1 MKFKDTVT
9 VFNRL
14 KVGNT
19 ITYNKIVIKKAL
31 WFDSVSSSLLKQGIV
46 DLNAKT
52 IYIPRSQAFSSEYIL
67 PESYERLTEG
77 TGFFTLNNGDYIG
90 KGEIALE
97 EGETVQSY
105 KNRTGKLYEIK
116 SVADYDMGINN
127 HFEVIAD

>member
-9 VFNRL
+9 IFNRL

-19 ITYNKIVIKKAL
+19 ISYNKIVIKKAL

-52 IYIPRSQAFSSEYIL
+52 IYIPRQKFSAEYIL
-67 PESYERLTEG
+67 PESYERLMEG
-77 TGFFTLNNGDYIG
+77 TGFFTINNGDYIG
-90 KGEIALE
+90 KGDIVLE
-97 EGETVQSY
+97 EGETVQGY

-116 SVADYDMGINN
+116 SVSNYDMGINN

>member
-1 MKFKDTVT
+1 MKFADTVT
-9 VFNRL
+9 IFNRL

-19 ITYNKIVIKKAL
+19 IQYNKILIKKAL

-52 IYIPRSQAFSSEYIL
+52 IYIPRQKFDAEYI
-67 PESYERLTEG
+67 PTESYERLTDG
-77 TGFFTLNNGDYIG
+77 TGFFTINNGDYIG
-90 KGEIALE
+90 KGNIVLE
-97 EGETVQSY
+97 EGETVQGY

-116 SVADYDMGINN
+116 SVSDYDMGINN

>member
-9 VFNRL
+9 IFNRL
-14 KVGNT
+14 KVGNS
-19 ITYNKIVIKKAL
+19 ISNNKIVIEKAL
-31 WFDSVSSSLLKQGIV
+31 WFYSVSSSLLKQGIV

-52 IYIPRSQAFSSEYIL
+52 IYIPRQKFSAEYIT

-77 TGFFTLNNGDYIG
+77 AGFFTINNGDYIG
-90 KGEIALE
+90 KGDIVLE
-97 EGETVQSY
+97 EGETVQGY

-116 SVADYDMGINN
+116 SVSDYDMGINN

>member
-9 VFNRL
+9 IFNRL
-14 KVGNT
+14 KIGNT
-19 ITYNKIVIKKAL
+19 ISYNKILIKKAL

-52 IYIPRSQAFSSEYIL
+52 IYIPRQKFAAEYIT

-77 TGFFTLNNGDYIG
+77 AGFFTINNGDYIG
-90 KGEIALE
+90 KGDIVLE
-97 EGETVQSY
+97 EGETVQGY

-116 SVADYDMGINN
+116 SVSDYDMGINN
-127 HFEVIAD
+127 HFEVIAN

>member
-9 VFNRL
+9 IFNRL

-19 ITYNKIVIKKAL
+19 ISYNKIVIKKAL

-52 IYIPRSQAFSSEYIL
+52 IYIPRQKFAAEYIT

-77 TGFFTLNNGDYIG
+77 TGFFTINNGDYIG
-90 KGEIALE
+90 KGNIVLE
-97 EGETVQSY
+97 EGETVQGY

-116 SVADYDMGINN
+116 SVSDYDMGINN